1 MTNIWRG
8 QRRIESEGGEAVLA
22 VTHDGIAAMMD
33 AMKVRSANELIMT
46 IATLDVR
53 EIRKAVK
60 ACEIVSG
67 DPAEVVE
74 GARGASGLDG
84 IADNL
89 IGMIKGQTPEEQQAE
104 KERLAALEETRAVLA
119 VRSAMAE
126 ILKEVRQAQARST
139 D

>member
-1 MTNIWRG
+1 MVNVWRG
-8 QRRIESEGGEAVLA
+8 ERRIESDGGEAVIA

-33 AMKVRSANELIMT
+33 ALKVRSANELIMA

-53 EIRKAVK
+53 AIRKAVG
-60 ACEIVSG
+60 ACETVSG
-67 DPAEVVE
+67 DPAAVVS
-74 GARGASGLDG
+74 GARGAAGLDA

-126 ILKEVRQAQARST
+126 ILREIRETPTRSNG
-139 D
+139 